1 MKVKIPEKEEIVE
14 NMVNERSNY
23 AAIYA
28 RESNP
33 NVKSALEAQ
42 VITNTRYAR
51 ENNLIIHDVYKEHI
65 SGVKYFSIR
74 AEFKR
79 LIEDAKK
86 GLFKKIIVTKRDRLT
101 RNFEDHL
108 EIRKLFKGMGVQI
121 LYSND
126 VQLMEDRDYAS
137 SFIENMI
144 MAIAELEPKNIKDRI
159 YSGKQIKRG
168 KRIYDRRAGFGF
180 ICIEVSEEEEKKK
193 YKTKYI
199 QDGAKAL
206 VVKDIFEIY
215 LDKANVVEKPE
226 EIIEKLKE
234 RLEKKYKN
242 KNNKKYLEYKDIIYN
257 LKNNDVANCISR
269 PIYAGLQTKSLDYK
283 YKYFKILYEDREVEV
298 DEQYFDPCINV
309 DAIIS
314 SQQWYE
320 SVKKWTS
327 NRKPIRN
334 GSSRRKGKSTLF
346 NGLFSCCK
354 CNTDIKLKG
363 NKLICEEKN
372 CFEVTKHNFI
382 NGICNKLIYWTIDN
396 AEGTEIVK
404 ETVDKLNLNL
414 KKLQDDLIK
423 CINNQGEWV
432 EKYIKDDKN
441 EDIKANIQKLVDK
454 KLKIEKKIEDIKDK
468 IIFLE
473 EEFNTIMLPLAKSKY
488 IKLLA
493 EEIEN
498 NGKAFLGI
506 FDYKN
511 LEEITI
517 DGKKIKI
524 K

>member
-14 NMVNERSNY
+14 RMVNDRYNY

-51 ENNLIIHDVYKEHI
+51 ENNLIIHAVYKEHI
-65 SGVKYFSIR
+65 SGVKHFRIR
-74 AEFKR
+74 PEFKR
-79 LIEDAKK
+79 LMEDAKK

-101 RNFEDHL
+101 RNFQDHL

-126 VQLMEDRDYAS
+126 VQLMEDRDYAGN
-137 SFIENMI
+137 FIENMI
-144 MAIAELEPKNIKDRI
+144 MAIAELEPKNIRDRI
-159 YSGKQIKRG
+159 YAGQQIKRG
-168 KRIYDRRAGFGF
+168 KRIYDKRPAFGF
-180 ICIEVSEEEEKKK
+180 TCIEVSEEEDKKK

-199 QDGAKAL
+199 QDGVKAL
-206 VVKDIFEIY
+206 VVEDIFEIY

-234 RLEKKYKN
+234 RIEKKYKN
-242 KNNKKYLEYKDIIYN
+242 KNDKEYLEYKDIIYN
-257 LKNNDVANCISR
+257 LKNSDVANCISR

-283 YKYFKILYEDREVEV
+283 YKYFKILYEDRKFEV
-298 DEQYFDPCINV
+298 DDQYFNPCINV
-309 DAIIS
+309 NAIILP
-314 SQQWYE
+314 QQWYE
-320 SVKKWTS
+320 AVKKWTS
-327 NRKPIRN
+327 NRKPIKNR
-334 GSSRRKGKSTLF
+334 SSRHKGKSTLF

-363 NKLICEEKN
+363 NKLICGEKN

-382 NGICNKLIYWTIDN
+382 NAICNKLICWTIEN
-396 AEGTEIVK
+396 AKGAEIVK

-414 KKLQDDLIK
+414 KKLQNDLIK
-423 CINNQGEWV
+423 CINKQGEWV
-432 EKYIKDDKN
+432 EKYIRDDKN
-441 EDIKANIQKLVDK
+441 EDIKVNIQKLVDK
-454 KLKIEKKIEDIKDK
+454 KLKIEKEIQDIKDK

-493 EEIEN
+493 EEMED

-506 FDYKN
+506 FDLKN
-511 LEEITI
+511 LGEILI
-517 DGKKIKI
+517 DGREIKI